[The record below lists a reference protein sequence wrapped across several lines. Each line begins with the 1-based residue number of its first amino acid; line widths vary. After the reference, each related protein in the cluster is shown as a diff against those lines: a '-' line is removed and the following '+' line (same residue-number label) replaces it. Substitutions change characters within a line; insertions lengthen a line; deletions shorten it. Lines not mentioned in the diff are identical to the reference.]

1 MINQCHVCFLEILVE
16 GCEVKQISG
25 YFDQL
30 IQYRHRDLVLCYDQ
44 VARCVHF
51 QQKGKTG
58 CEACSRE

>member
-1 MINQCHVCFLEILVE
+1 MINKCHVSFLEIPVE
-16 GCEVKQISG
+16 VCDIKQITG

-30 IQYRHRDLVLCYDQ
+30 IQYRHRDLLLCYGQ

-58 CEACSRE
+58 CEAFSME

>member
-1 MINQCHVCFLEILVE
+1 MINKCHVCFLEIPVE
-16 GCEVKQISG
+16 GCEVTW
-25 YFDQL
+25 FDQL
-30 IQYRHRDLVLCYDQ
+30 IQYRHRDLVLCYGQ